1 MHTGQGIEDED
12 NEKPEDDQEPHTQN
26 DLGEHDYLVGDTSN
40 SPMSTGSRKRGSST
54 IDIAT
59 SPHKKN
65 KSPIISVFKGLIHTL
80 QAGSKEEAKTLGEIY
95 KKRMEHKRKEQEQEA
110 QEIDFCMRL
119 AVECGASECSNEY
132 FMTNKLFHD
141 KYNRQIFKKFRTNE
155 GKLA

>member
-1 MHTGQGIEDED
+1 
-12 NEKPEDDQEPHTQN
+12 
-26 DLGEHDYLVGDTSN
+26 
-40 SPMSTGSRKRGSST
+40 
-54 IDIAT
+54 
-59 SPHKKN
+59 
-65 KSPIISVFKGLIHTL
+65 
-80 QAGSKEEAKTLGEIY
+80 
-95 KKRMEHKRKEQEQEA
+95 MEHKRKEQEQEA